1 MTKFVHLHVHTE
13 YSLLDGAG
21 KIEDL
26 VSKARELGM
35 ESVAITDHGV
45 MYGVVDFYKEAKKQG
60 IKPVIGCEVYV
71 APRTMQDRD
80 PKLDGNQYHLVLLA
94 ENKEGYNNLI
104 KLISGGFTE
113 GFYYKPRVDMELLRR
128 HSKGIIALSACLAGE
143 VQENII
149 NGRYETAKSAAL
161 LYNDV
166 FGAGNFYLELQDHGI
181 KEQSLANQE
190 VIRLSRETGIPLVA
204 TNDIH
209 YVKKED
215 AAVQDIL
222 LCIQTGK
229 TINEEDR
236 LKFQGQEFYLKS
248 PEEMYELFKYVPE
261 ALENTVKIAER
272 CSIDFIFGQV
282 HLPAFDVPGG
292 HTPDTY
298 IRELCYEGLERRYG
312 KITEELKERAEYE
325 LSVIVS
331 MGYSDYYLIVWDYVK
346 YAKDNGIMVGPGRG
360 SGAGSLVAYC
370 LGITNIDPIKYNLIF
385 ERFLNPERISMPDFD
400 VDFCYERRQE
410 VIDYVVGK
418 YGKDRV
424 AQIIT
429 FGTMAARAAI
439 RDVGRALNFPYAQVD
454 QIAKMIPM
462 EIGMTIDKALNVNPN
477 LKALYDGNT
486 EDNPI
491 KRLIDVSRSLEGLPR
506 HASTHAAGVV
516 IAREAVTNYVPLQM
530 NEDVITTQFTMGIL
544 EELGLLKMDF
554 LGLRT
559 LTVIRDTLRLI
570 KAKGEKAP
578 DVDNMDY
585 DDPDVFKMISQGDT
599 YGVFQLESAGMIQC
613 FKELKPNCLEDIIAG
628 ISLYR
633 PGAMD
638 QIPMYIRNKHNP
650 DKISY
655 MHPSLEH
662 ILDVTYGSIVY
673 QEQVMQIVRD
683 LGGFSMGRSDIVRRA
698 MGKKK
703 ADVMAKERENF
714 INGIVDEDGNIA
726 VAGCVRNGI
735 PANIAADIFDEVA
748 KFAGYGF
755 NKSHAAAYAIIAY
768 QTAWLKHYH
777 PVEFS
782 AALITSVMGNSKKVA
797 EYIQHCKIVG
807 IEVLPPDINESD
819 TSFTVTGNKIR
830 FGLAAVKNVGIN
842 AIQSIIKARDER
854 GKYEGLYD
862 FLQRA
867 DYSVI
872 NKRAIESLIKCGAF
886 DRLGVYRSSMLA
898 VYEKLI
904 EGIQLQKKTNVEGQI
919 SLFDTMEDSMSL
931 LGNVYPD
938 MKEHPK
944 KNLLAMEKE
953 MIGLYISGHPL
964 EEYESELKSLVT
976 ITTADLSPDTG
987 SEDQGAENSF
997 ELDGKKATIG
1007 GIITSVKQKSTKTN
1021 NLMAFVELEDLFGT
1035 LELIVF
1041 PKVYE
1046 RFRNLLIQDSIV
1058 LVEGRI
1064 SQREEEAAKI
1074 ICEIVTPLKKYMGK
1088 KLYVKINTEV
1098 QPGIMEELKKILTG
1112 YKGIQPVIFVNEAKG
1127 PDGKRQ
1133 VIKADSSIWVDIND
1147 SLINELKDVAGSDCV
1162 AAK

>member
-1 MTKFVHLHVHTE
+1 MENFVHLHVHTE

-21 KIEDL
+21 KIEEL
-26 VSKARELGM
+26 VAKAKELGM
-35 ESVAITDHGV
+35 ESIAITDHGV
-45 MYGVVDFYKEAKKQG
+45 MYGVVDFYKQAKKHG
-60 IKPVIGCEVYV
+60 VKPIIGCEVYV
-71 APRTMQDRD
+71 APRTMGDRD
-80 PKLDGNQYHLVLLA
+80 PKLDAGQYHMVLLA
-94 ENKEGYNNLI
+94 ENEEGYNNLI
-104 KLISGGFTE
+104 KLVSMGFTE
-113 GFYYKPRVDMELLRR
+113 GFYYKPRVDIETLRKY
-128 HSKGIIALSACLAGE
+128 SKGIIALSACLAGAIP
-143 VQENII
+143 ENIV
-149 NGRYETAKSAAL
+149 NGNYEAAKAAAL

-166 FGAGNFYLELQDHGI
+166 FGEGNFYLELQDHGI
-181 KEQSLANQE
+181 KEQSLVNQE

-204 TNDIH
+204 TNDVH

-229 TINEEDR
+229 TVLEEDR

-248 PEEMYELFKYVPE
+248 QEDMYELFKYIPE
-261 ALENTVKIAER
+261 ALENTEKIAEK
-272 CSIDFIFGQV
+272 CSLDFSFGQV
-282 HLPAFDVPGG
+282 HLPVFDVPEGY
-292 HTPDTY
+292 TSDTY
-298 IRELCYEGLERRYG
+298 IRKLCYDGLEKKYG
-312 KITEELKERAEYE
+312 GITDELKDRAEHE
-325 LSVIVS
+325 LSVITS

-346 YAKDNGIMVGPGRG
+346 FAKDNGIMVGPGRG

-439 RDVGRALNFPYAQVD
+439 RDVGRALDIPYAQVD
-454 QIAKMIPM
+454 LIAKKIPF
-462 EIGMTIDKALNVNPN
+462 EIGMTIEKALAANSE
-477 LKALYDGNT
+477 LRKLYE
-486 EDNPI
+486 EDEGA
-491 KRLIDVSRSLEGLPR
+491 KHLIDMSKAVEGMPR
-506 HASTHAAGVV
+506 HSSTHAAGVV
-516 IAREAVTNYVPLQM
+516 ISEKAITEYVPLQM
-530 NEDVITTQFTMGIL
+530 NEDVITTQFAMGTL

-570 KAKGEKAP
+570 EEKGAEVP
-578 DVDNMDY
+578 DVDNLKY
-585 DDPDVFKMISQGDT
+585 DDPNIFRMISQGDT
-599 YGVFQLESAGMIQC
+599 YGVFQLESGGMVQC

-650 DKISY
+650 DKIRY
-655 MHPSLEH
+655 MHPALEH
-662 ILDVTYGSIVY
+662 ILDVTYGCIIY

-683 LGGFSMGRSDIVRRA
+683 LGGYSMGRSDIVRRA

-714 INGIVDEDGNIA
+714 INGIVDEAGNIL

-735 PANIAADIFDEVA
+735 PAKTAAEIFDEVA

-768 QTAWLKHYH
+768 QTAWLKYYY

-782 AALITSVMGNSKKVA
+782 AALITSVMGNTKKVA
-797 EYIQHCKIVG
+797 EYIQHCKGIG
-807 IEVLPPDINESD
+807 IEVLPPDINESSV
-819 TSFTVTGNKIR
+819 SFTVRENKIR

-842 AIQSIIKARDER
+842 AILSIIKARKER
-854 GKYEGLYD
+854 SRFEGLYD
-862 FLQRA
+862 FLQKI

-872 NKRAIESLIKCGAF
+872 NKRTVESLIKCGAF
-886 DRLGVYRSSMLA
+886 DRFGVYRSRMLA

-904 EGIQLQKKTNVEGQI
+904 DSIQLQKKINVEGQI
-919 SLFDTMEDSMSL
+919 SLFDTMEES
-931 LGNVYPD
+931 GNLIGNIYPEI
-938 MKEHPK
+938 KEHPK

-964 EEYESELKSLVT
+964 EEYEPELKSSVT
-976 ITTADLSPDTG
+976 VTTADLLTDIE
-987 SEDQGAENSF
+987 SETQNMGNNP
-997 ELDGKKATIG
+997 ELDGKKVTMG
-1007 GIITSVKQKSTKTN
+1007 GIITSVKQKTTKTN
-1021 NLMAFVELEDLFGT
+1021 NMMAFVELEDLYGT
-1035 LELIVF
+1035 LEIIVF
-1041 PKVYE
+1041 PKTYE
-1046 RFRNLLIQDSIV
+1046 RFKNLLLQDSIV
-1058 LVEGRI
+1058 LVGGRI
-1064 SQREEEAAKI
+1064 SQKEEEAAKI
-1074 ICEIVTPLKKYMGK
+1074 ICDTVAPLKKYMGK
-1088 KLYVKINTEV
+1088 KLYIKINTEL
-1098 QPGIMEELKKILTG
+1098 QPGIIEKLETLLIEHR
-1112 YKGIQPVIFVNEAKG
+1112 GIQPVILVNEADG
-1127 PDGKRQ
+1127 PKGKRQ
-1133 VIKADSSIWVDIND
+1133 VIKVDSSIWVDIND
-1147 SLINELKDVAGSDCV
+1147 ILLNDLKEVAGQDCV
-1162 AAK
+1162 VAK